1 MVSRNRIRVGR
12 LVRYIPTAAEI
23 TAGGGGTSYP
33 ATISLVNRN
42 GTVNLSVIEADGT
55 LIAKTGVAQTSR
67 AGGFVFEG
75 VLPS

>member
-1 MVSRNRIRVGR
+1 MAIRNRLRVGR

-23 TAGGGGTSYP
+23 SAGGGGTSYP

-67 AGGFVFEG
+67 AGGFAFEG